1 MDIHVMK
8 INAKGNVATVAFHIQ
23 VPDED
28 NAAGVNLRIAV
39 LESGVSDGA
48 SDNPR
53 TSPAELA
60 QIAAGEVMEIVE
72 GVQFDK
78 NWTNAVKLAKIA
90 ERYAVFESAGLSRL
104 RSQLKFWG
112 YGADV

>member
-1 MDIHVMK
+1 MDIHAMN
-8 INAKGNVATVAFHIQ
+8 INAKGNVVTVAFHIQ

-28 NAAGVNLRIAV
+28 TAAGVNLRTAV
-39 LESGVSDGA
+39 IESGLSEGT
-48 SDNPR
+48 SINPR
-53 TSPAELA
+53 TSVGELA
-60 QIAAGEVMEIVE
+60 QIAAGEVLEIVE

-90 ERYAVFESAGLSRL
+90 ERHAVFESAGRDRL

-112 YGADV
+112 YAADV